1 MHAGDLSAARADTKG
16 VEVRVV
22 KSRDGATPIE
32 SFAKLIDKRTRLV
45 SVAWLNNNSGHRHD
59 MKALAALAHN
69 SGAYLHSDA
78 VQFMGTGPVDLHAE
92 GIDFCTFGTYKWLF
106 AGFGV
111 AVFYVRREHLGKITP
126 ANVGWR
132 TPSGANRI
140 APRTTAKQ
148 LEYATLPFGDLY
160 ALDASLKLLRT
171 IGLDKIKSGSQS
183 LVERLR
189 TGPDRTQ
196 DPARERAQ
204 HALLDREFRH
214 HSESRRGDQDSRH
227 REGEG
232 QPSGSRPAGSSR
244 GRRTNHARSRRRVV
258 LQQRIGYR
266 PHARNRRYAGE
277 MRPDDTNLLTARI
290 VARS

>member
-69 SGAYLHSDA
+69 SGAYLYSDA

-171 IGLDKIKSGSQS
+171 IGLDKIKSRSQS

-189 TGPDRTQ
+189 TG
-196 DPARERAQ
+196 
-204 HALLDREFRH
+204 
-214 HSESRRGDQDSRH
+214 
-227 REGEG
+227 
-232 QPSGSRPAGSSR
+232 
-244 GRRTNHARSRRRVV
+244 
-258 LQQRIGYR
+258 
-266 PHARNRRYAGE
+266 
-277 MRPDDTNLLTARI
+277 LTARKIPLASAHNTRSSI
-290 VARS
+290 VSFDITRKAAEATKILDTGKVKVSLQDLVPPDPAAAAGRTTRVRVAVSFFNNESDIDRMLATADMLAR

>member
-45 SVAWLNNNSGHRHD
+45 SVAWLNNDSGHRHD

-171 IGLDKIKSGSQS
+171 IGLD
-183 LVERLR
+183 
-189 TGPDRTQ
+189 TT
-196 DPARERAQ
+196 
-204 HALLDREFRH
+204 
-214 HSESRRGDQDSRH
+214 
-227 REGEG
+227 
-232 QPSGSRPAGSSR
+232 
-244 GRRTNHARSRRRVV
+244 
-258 LQQRIGYR
+258 
-266 PHARNRRYAGE
+266 
-277 MRPDDTNLLTARI
+277 
-290 VARS
+290 